1 MGGAWIQTASEPNVT
16 LTGLV
21 SPRTILTQEL
31 STDRLSLAQRHPS
44 HPCTNPS
51 LTQITPSS
59 LESFWDTEGSLHK
72 LGFRTEHDA
81 TINNNTG
88 TERKYT
94 GKVAPNG
101 RWREQ
106 DAVSP
111 RQ

>member
-101 RWREQ
+101 R
-106 DAVSP
+106 
-111 RQ
+111 